1 MHPEKTEDTNEDF
14 AEQATEKTILSD
26 ESREL
31 AFQAFKGF
39 MEVSRSLYN
48 EHGEAYGP
56 NEELFGLLAAAVET
70 AVLCGVPVSILEAN
84 LTGLYEHRTLHGA
97 ANDTT
102 H

>member
-1 MHPEKTEDTNEDF
+1 MERQMT
-14 AEQATEKTILSD
+14 QATEKTFLSD
-26 ESREL
+26 ESKDL

-56 NEELFGLLAAAVET
+56 NEELFALIAAMVET
-70 AVLCGVPVSILEAN
+70 AVLCGIPLSILEAN

-97 ANDTT
+97 ANDTS